1 MAVMS
6 LRRGSNLGDAVRYVE
21 RGKSGSAERK
31 EHEKNGTDRMAAVMM
46 DTETLEEFIERGE
59 GLAEANGRKVQ
70 MRSMVQSFRKE
81 EFDPNNPSDVKY
93 VNELGYAFGKELFPN
108 SDVLSVT
115 HVDGVGGHPHNHVFI
130 LNHDN
135 ETGKALTLS
144 NMHDYLLHRHD
155 KFLEERSLDVVERT
169 ASIDKYA
176 VWEARREGN
185 DLGKFDQELGDR
197 IEEALL
203 DKRSQDE
210 TSYRAVLGEK
220 GIELI
225 AKEHTIRRDNGDR
238 KKGDVVVGWT
248 YKMLDETGDKPRMRR
263 RKASSLSTEFTR
275 DGTKEIFEHNKQR
288 SAVSATRTKKPT
300 VTISDPEEI
309 STIGRGHEVPS
320 QDNDRSEDHG
330 IEGQGQQPA
339 VGAGARGAGDDAGD
353 AGERARSGRGD
364 EERSADAVET
374 DDRDLGGDQD
384 LEQLERRL
392 AAQREARRNERARRE
407 ADEAGE
413 RDRHNAERRAA
424 GADRRRNLRE
434 EVGSRRAEDRTRD
447 EREAG
452 GLEL

>member
-21 RGKSGSAERK
+21 RGKKGSSTRK

-46 DTETLEEFIERGE
+46 DTETLNEFIERGE

-81 EFDPNNPSDVKY
+81 EFDPNNPSDVKH

-144 NMHDYLLHRHD
+144 NMHDYLRHRHD

-169 ASIDKYA
+169 ASIDKHA

-185 DLGKFDQELGDR
+185 DLGEFDQELGDK

-210 TSYRAVLGEK
+210 TSYRDVLGEK

-225 AKEHTIRRDNGDR
+225 SKEHTIKRDTGDR

-248 YKMLDETGDKPRMRR
+248 YKMLDETGDKPRARR

-275 DGTKEIFEHNKQR
+275 DGSKEIFEHNKQR

-309 STIGRGHEVPS
+309 STISRGHEAPG

-339 VGAGARGAGDDAGD
+339 VSAGARGAGDDADD
-353 AGERARSGRGD
+353 AGKRARNGRGG
-364 EERSADAVET
+364 EERSAEAVEP

-384 LEQLERRL
+384 LERLERRL
-392 AAQREARRNERARRE
+392 AAQREARRDERSRRE
-407 ADEAGE
+407 ADEARE
-413 RDRHNAERRAA
+413 RDRLNTERRAA
-424 GADRRRNLRE
+424 GADRRRDLRE
-434 EVGSRRAEDRTRD
+434 EVGSRRAEDRARD